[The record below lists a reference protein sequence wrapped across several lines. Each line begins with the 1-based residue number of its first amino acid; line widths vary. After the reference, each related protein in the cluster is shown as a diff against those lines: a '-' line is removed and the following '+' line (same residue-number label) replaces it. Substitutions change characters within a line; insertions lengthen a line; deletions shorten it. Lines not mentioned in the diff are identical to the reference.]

1 MTIEELLEIEEIKQ
15 LRIMYSHYFDGSQ
28 IDDLAALFTEDAV
41 CEFTEDYGGNWVG
54 RDTIRANYAKFANAE
69 RPFSFMHA
77 NTNPWIRILSPTEA
91 NGRWYLLDL
100 ALGEG
105 QENPLGLFGV
115 YDDVYRKV
123 DGKWLIA
130 RTRIDF
136 LWPKRSFVGF
146 RSPGV
151 NG

>member
-1 MTIEELLEIEEIKQ
+1 MTIEELLEIEEIKL
-15 LRIMYSHYFDGSQ
+15 LRVMYSHHFDGGQ
-28 IDDLAALFTEDAV
+28 LDQLANLFTEDAV
-41 CEFTEDYGGNWVG
+41 CEFTEEYGGNWVG
-54 RDTIRANYAKFANAE
+54 RDTIKANYARYATPD

-77 NTNPWIRILSPTEA
+77 NTNPWIRLLSPTEA

-100 ALGEG
+100 TLREG
-105 QENPLGLFGV
+105 VESPLGLFGV

-136 LWPKRSFVGF
+136 LWPNRSFFGF